1 MKKYYSEPEL
11 EIRKYNLIDDVCAT
25 DSDPDK
31 DKDLHDEDEYDYF
44 GNGNG

>member
-1 MKKYYSEPEL
+1 MSKKYSEPVV
-11 EIRKYNLIDDVCAT
+11 EIRKYLLSGDVCAT